1 MTVTQLAQKKPD
13 PCSFVIFGVTGDLA
27 HRLVVPV
34 LYNLAANDLL
44 PDNFCI
50 VGIAR
55 KAMSAEQLTESLSKG
70 LQEFA
75 TRKVDDAIAKRL
87 LACVTCIE
95 ADPKDSASFDKMR
108 DQLDK
113 LEAKQKTGGN
123 RLFYLATPPSAFL
136 PI

>member
-1 MTVTQLAQKKPD
+1 MTVNHTKQKKPD

-27 HRLVVPV
+27 HRLVVPA

-55 KAMSAEQLTESLSKG
+55 KGMSSEQLSDSLMKG
-70 LQEFA
+70 LHQFA
-75 TRKVDDAIAKRL
+75 TRKVDDVIARRL

-95 ADPKDSASFDKMR
+95 ADPKDPASFD
-108 DQLDK
+108 
-113 LEAKQKTGGN
+113 
-123 RLFYLATPPSAFL
+123 
-136 PI
+136 